1 MVNIDK
7 AFSQSLKWFC
17 DVQIST
23 SQTRSGVSISQETYL
38 IGTLDIASVLEDK
51 RL

>member
-1 MVNIDK
+1 MVNTDK

-17 DVQIST
+17 DVQTST
-23 SQTRSGVSISQETYL
+23 SQTRSGVSISQETYS

-51 RL
+51 SL